1 MTIARAIK
9 LLQME
14 YERAKQLEF
23 VKNQLAWALYQ
34 VWKMVESADQPK
46 ITTRTEIALEKM
58 GRAVHRGE

>member
-14 YERAKQLEF
+14 YERAKQLEYIH
-23 VKNQLAWALYQ
+23 NPLAWALYQ
-34 VWKMVESADQPK
+34 VWKMAESTDQPK